1 MKKLRHKE
9 ILENISDWLWEVDSS
24 GVYTY
29 CGENVYNFLGFHAD
43 KVVGK
48 TPFDFM
54 SEEEAIRVKEKF
66 AAYVE
71 KKENIVNLENTHTH
85 KDGHEVTVLTSAIP
99 ILDKNGAL
107 LGYQGIDKDITD
119 IREVEKSLKE
129 NQKML
134 AQQTRMAQMGEMI
147 SMIAHQ
153 WRQPL
158 GAISSAAIDLQ
169 IKMELEFFDLTTE
182 EGREEYTEYFFHK
195 IKDINE
201 YVQNLT
207 ATIDDFR
214 NFYKPNKES
223 VWVKLD
229 EVISKSLNII
239 QASLLNDN
247 IKIIKNY
254 KSTIDIEL
262 YSNEMMQVILN
273 ILKNAQDN
281 FNEKDIENR
290 YIKITTKDKTI
301 SICDNG
307 GGIEEDIIDKI
318 FNPYFST
325 KDEKSGTGLGLYM
338 AKTIIEKHHAGNITV
353 KNTDDGICF
362 IIELGD
368 ICI

>member
-1 MKKLRHKE
+1 MKKLRYKE

-29 CGENVYNFLGFHAD
+29 CGENVYNFLGYSAD

-48 TPFDFM
+48 TPFEFM
-54 SEEEAIRVKEKF
+54 SEEEATRIKEIF
-66 AAYVE
+66 AIYVE

-85 KDGHEVTVLTSAIP
+85 KDGHKVTVLTSAIP
-99 ILDKNGAL
+99 ILDENGDL
-107 LGYQGIDKDITD
+107 LGYQGIDKDITA
-119 IREVEKSLKE
+119 IREVERNLRK
-129 NQKML
+129 NQKLL
-134 AQQTRMAQMGEMI
+134 AQQTKMAQMGEMI

-158 GAISSAAIDLQ
+158 GAISSATIDLQ
-169 IKMELEFFDLTTE
+169 IKMELESFDLTKE
-182 EGREEYTEYFFHK
+182 EGRTEYTEYFFHK
-195 IKDINE
+195 INDINE

-214 NFYKPNKES
+214 NFYRPNKES
-223 VWVKLD
+223 VQVKLE

-239 QASLLNDN
+239 QASLLDDN

-254 KSTIDIEL
+254 NSNIDIEL
-262 YSNEMMQVILN
+262 YSNEMMQVVLN

-290 YIKITTKDKTI
+290 LIRITTEDKMI
-301 SICDNG
+301 SVCDNG
-307 GGIEEDIIDKI
+307 GGISKDIIEKI

-338 AKTIIEKHHAGNITV
+338 AKTIVEKHHAGNISAI
-353 KNTDDGICF
+353 NTENGVCF
-362 IIELGD
+362 KIELGD